1 MEAESANVAVQ
12 VLQLPAA
19 EVVPLLE
26 EGVLSINEEVI
37 AEAARALNNFCQV
50 AEVMA
55 YTSGLH
61 TALVIAMHLMCAWY
75 CFQLKALAVP
85 GILSAAVVPAS
96 HAGRA
101 WHRTRVGAL
110 ADNHV

>member
-1 MEAESANVAVQ
+1 MEAESPDVAVQ

-19 EVVPLLE
+19 DVVPVLE

-55 YTSGLH
+55 YTSGVH
-61 TALVIAMHLMCAWY
+61 TALSLPCMSC
-75 CFQLKALAVP
+75 VP
-85 GILSAAVVPAS
+85 GMAFSSKL
-96 HAGRA
+96 
-101 WHRTRVGAL
+101 WQCL
-110 ADNHV
+110 AY